1 MKKILWRRLAVIC
14 RQIKYRALLLR
25 TMYIFYC
32 TLIND
37 GGVNME
43 RDFNY
48 RPEADVISNP
58 GAMAFA
64 RAQSSFINRVYG
76 WMCGGLALTA
86 LVSMWVVSTP
96 KLMNAI
102 LSNSILFFG
111 LIILEFV
118 IVGALAFRINKIS
131 AAAATAAYVAYAAI
145 NGLTLSVIFYHFTT
159 ESLATT
165 FFATAGTFGVMS
177 LYGYVTKR
185 DLTSIGNLCFMML
198 IGVIIASFVNMF
210 WSNSMLYWVTTYIG
224 IAVFVGL
231 TAYDTQKIKEM
242 SMAVDGIEQSDSAK
256 KYAIFG
262 ALTLYLD
269 FINLFLLLLRLFGGS
284 RD

>member
-1 MKKILWRRLAVIC
+1 
-14 RQIKYRALLLR
+14 
-25 TMYIFYC
+25 
-32 TLIND
+32 
-37 GGVNME
+37 ME

-48 RPEADVISNP
+48 RPEAGAISNP
-58 GAMAFA
+58 GTMAFA

-76 WMCGGLALTA
+76 WMCGGLLLTA
-86 LVSMWVVSTP
+86 LISMWVVSTP
-96 KLMNAI
+96 KLMNVI
-102 LSNSILFFG
+102 LSNGILFIG

-131 AAAATAAYVAYAAI
+131 AAAATAAYVAYAAL
-145 NGLTLSVIFYHFTT
+145 NGLTLSVIFYHFTA

-198 IGVIIASFVNMF
+198 IGVIIGSVINMF
-210 WSNSMLYWVTTYIG
+210 WSSSMLYWITTYIG

-231 TAYDTQKIKEM
+231 TAYDTQQIKEM

-262 ALTLYLD
+262 ALRLYLD
-269 FINLFLLLLRLFGGS
+269 FINLFLLLLRIFGGS

>member
-1 MKKILWRRLAVIC
+1 
-14 RQIKYRALLLR
+14 
-25 TMYIFYC
+25 
-32 TLIND
+32 
-37 GGVNME
+37 
-43 RDFNY
+43 
-48 RPEADVISNP
+48 
-58 GAMAFA
+58 MAFA

-118 IVGALAFRINKIS
+118 IVGALAFRIKKIS

-269 FINLFLLLLRLFGGS
+269 FINLFLLLLRLFGGN